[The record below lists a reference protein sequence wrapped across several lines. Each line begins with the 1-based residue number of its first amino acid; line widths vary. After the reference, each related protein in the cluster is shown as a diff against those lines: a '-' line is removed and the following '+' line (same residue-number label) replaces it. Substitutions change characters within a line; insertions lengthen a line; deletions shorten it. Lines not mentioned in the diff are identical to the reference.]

1 MRTERNGLADVVC
14 HQNHAAWMP
23 AAERRQEI
31 LHARAQK
38 RVKSREGLV
47 HEENLRLHNERAAER
62 KTLPLSSRKLGG
74 KARLEPRESEFGKH
88 GRDTPGRIGAASGGK
103 LQWKREVL
111 PHALPRKKTEM
122 LPDEACAHILN
133 RTDSALRRGPPD
145 RPRNRRPQPRESG
158 EKRRLPAT
166 GLADDGKRGP
176 RRQRQIQPLNDGPAV
191 VAKRK
196 PVAGQSRRLKRLF
209 PLILHAHLRI
219 TDGSPRCRKRA
230 PP

>member
-1 MRTERNGLADVVC
+1 MSARPSA
-14 HQNHAAWMP
+14 
-23 AAERRQEI
+23 RRCRCPPESSEG
-31 LHARAQK
+31 K
-38 RVKSREGLV
+38 RDSSPES
-47 HEENLRLHNERAAER
+47 
-62 KTLPLSSRKLGG
+62 LSSESMAETRPAESAQRPAESSSGS
-74 KARLEPRESEFGKH
+74 ARFSLTR
-88 GRDTPGRIGAASGGK
+88 
-103 LQWKREVL
+103 
-111 PHALPRKKTEM
+111 KTEM
-122 LPDEACAHILN
+122 LPDEACAHVLN

-145 RPRNRRPQPRESG
+145 RPRNRRPQPRKSG

-230 PP
+230 PT

>member
-122 LPDEACAHILN
+122 LPDEACAHALN

-176 RRQRQIQPLNDGPAV
+176 GGND
-191 VAKRK
+191 R
-196 PVAGQSRRLKRLF
+196 S
-209 PLILHAHLRI
+209 
-219 TDGSPRCRKRA
+219 SPSMTGL
-230 PP
+230 PS